1 MTERSNYEQYL
12 DDIRNPQQSGYQD
25 NEWIV
30 CRNDKT
36 FKDMFVSFDSIITH
50 ISFDND
56 IASYDDNGN
65 EITGYTLVKWL
76 CDYILDNDLDISNL
90 TLSFHTSNPVGRVN
104 MVSYWNNFKNYYT
117 EYSKGE

>member
-1 MTERSNYEQYL
+1 MKLYL

-50 ISFDND
+50 ISFDHDLANFD
-56 IASYDDNGN
+56 SDGN
-65 EITGYTLVKWL
+65 EVSGYDCLKWL
-76 CDYILDNDLDISNL
+76 CDYILYNELDISNL
-90 TLSFHTSNPVGRVN
+90 TLNFHTANPVGRVN

>member
-1 MTERSNYEQYL
+1 MVKLYL
-12 DDIRNPQQSGYQD
+12 DDIRHPHQSGYQD

-36 FKDMFVSFDSIITH
+36 FKDMFTSFDSIITH

-56 IASYDDNGN
+56 LANFDSDGN
-65 EITGYTLVKWL
+65 EVTGYSCVKWL

-90 TLSFHTSNPVGRVN
+90 TLSFHTANPIGGEN
-104 MVSYWNNFKNYYT
+104 MRIYWQNFKT
-117 EYSKGE
+117 HYSNIGVNK